1 MCPFNFGY
9 VVLSEVNC
17 VRSTGGTIYYYLFI
31 YLLLRLIWFRHLKY
45 ASYVYWTVHHL
56 DS

>member
-31 YLLLRLIWFRHLKY
+31 YYY
-45 ASYVYWTVHHL
+45 ASFGSDILSMHL
-56 DS
+56 MFIGPCIILIVE